1 MESSDISLQLK
12 ALQQA
17 IQNINSGSNGY
28 AAQNQNQA
36 RQITS
41 PLGKPVYGTEGTAP
55 YIPFAPGTPT
65 LAARQFTEQQDQNSI
80 ANRLNQAKYN
90 LSVANASGGGG
101 GGGAPKLTQT
111 QIKNDLLGSMTTFV
125 KERATAG
132 TPYNDAV
139 NEIWDNMDETDKQT
153 LSLSDVQSQVKRIYE
168 LNGVD
173 IDAVAGGGGEALY
186 IPGFGPS
193 GEVPKMPDQGEAL
206 KASDQ
211 VAPNYNLPFIPFD
224 PNLKGNFASPFD
236 QVKVGKTP
244 GLANF
249 PWYVR

>member
-17 IQNINSGSNGY
+17 IQNVNSGSNGY
-28 AAQNQNQA
+28 AAQDQSQA

-90 LSVANASGGGG
+90 LSVAKASGSGGGSG

-111 QIKNDLLGSMTTFV
+111 QQKNDLLGSMTNYV
-125 KERATAG
+125 KGEALAG
-132 TPYNDAV
+132 TSYKEAV
-139 NEIWDNMDETDKQT
+139 NALWDNMDEVDKQT

-168 LNGVD
+168 LNGID
-173 IDAVAGGGGEALY
+173 IKGGSDASGIGSALFGGFGDSSGGGGNSPL
-186 IPGFGPS
+186 FS
-193 GEVPKMPDQGEAL
+193 GGTNTDPRI
-206 KASDQ
+206 KAAAQ
-211 VAPNYNLPFIPFD
+211 
-224 PNLKGNFASPFD
+224 NFSSPFM
-236 QVKVGKTP
+236 KWNLNTK
-244 GLANF
+244 
-249 PWYVR
+249 